1 VVGARDYAGRDR
13 GPLLVPVLPHAPA
26 DGPRAAG
33 AARSRAF
40 PGDCLMSLIRSCVVV
55 LLAVV
60 TIACGDTV
68 INLPTNPSATTNATT
83 TPTVVHHTIVFR
95 VLGNTTSARV
105 RYSTPLDGLGQV
117 VTSLPYFNSLS
128 TTGDSMFLSLEATP
142 ISYGFGILYPF
153 LSVQIVVDNTVFR
166 EATTQDFTLAPL
178 AVSGQWRQ

>member
-1 VVGARDYAGRDR
+1 MT
-13 GPLLVPVLPHAPA
+13 VL
-26 DGPRAAG
+26 
-33 AARSRAF
+33 
-40 PGDCLMSLIRSCVVV
+40 RSCLVALVA
-55 LLAVV
+55 AV
-60 TIACGDTV
+60 TLACGDTIV
-68 INLPTNPSATTNATT
+68 NLPTTPSATTNAS
-83 TPTVVHHTIVFR
+83 PPVVHHTIVFR

-178 AVSGQWRQ
+178 AISGQWRQ